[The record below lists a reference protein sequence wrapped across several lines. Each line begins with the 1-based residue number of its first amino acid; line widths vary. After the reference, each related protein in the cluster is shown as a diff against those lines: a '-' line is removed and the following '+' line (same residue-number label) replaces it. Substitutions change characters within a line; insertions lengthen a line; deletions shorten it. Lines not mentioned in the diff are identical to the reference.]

1 MTTTSANTPAKVIG
15 AVLAL
20 CVAVLL
26 AFAPVA
32 GASSTTHH
40 CGSVSGPTHPP
51 AGGIALNN
59 IKAVNVSCKTARS
72 VALTWCKKGKVKGWK
87 VSKHPPRGEVLLTKG
102 REKVYGHPAG

>member
-1 MTTTSANTPAKVIG
+1 
-15 AVLAL
+15 
-20 CVAVLL
+20 
-26 AFAPVA
+26 
-32 GASSTTHH
+32 
-40 CGSVSGPTHPP
+40 
-51 AGGIALNN
+51 LNN